1 MSSLERFPN
10 EILHTIANNM
20 TLNDA
25 LSLRLVFSS
34 LEKNMRSHIA
44 LRHFTVLHTPFS
56 EHGLRH
62 LARKTRCQCS
72 IQEIHSMTA
81 MFSQVPLFYLDH
93 LDSATLKRLHRD
105 LIALSW
111 RSSKAQAANIMQKLN
126 QWST

>member
-1 MSSLERFPN
+1 
-10 EILHTIANNM
+10 
-20 TLNDA
+20 
-25 LSLRLVFSS
+25 
-34 LEKNMRSHIA
+34 
-44 LRHFTVLHTPFS
+44 
-56 EHGLRH
+56 
-62 LARKTRCQCS
+62 
-72 IQEIHSMTA
+72 MTA